1 MASPHESRTSGRAG
15 RPRDQQAAARLR
27 AAARQLTLE
36 RGYAA
41 VTIADIAAAAGSGRQ
56 AIYRRWPGKA
66 ELVLDAFTE
75 HAVSEVDTAGIP
87 DLAQFLIRT
96 FRALAATGPALRGLM
111 AYAQHDPEFRIQ
123 LRDRFIAPRR
133 EALRAQLE
141 SGPDP
146 VPDPDAAIAAI
157 YGALWYRLLLDE
169 PLDDEFAVRL
179 SQVLTGH
186 PGPARPPS
194 GS

>member
-1 MASPHESRTSGRAG
+1 MESPRESPTSVRAG
-15 RPRDQQAAARLR
+15 RPRDQQAASRLR
-27 AAARQLTLE
+27 AAARRLTLE

-75 HAVSEVDTAGIP
+75 HAVSEVDTADTP
-87 DLAQFLIRT
+87 DLAQFLILT

-133 EALRAQLE
+133 EALRSRLE
-141 SGPDP
+141 SGPNP
-146 VPDPDAAIAAI
+146 VPDPDVAIAAI

-169 PLDDEFAVRL
+169 PLDDDFAVRL
-179 SQVLTGH
+179 SQALTGY
-186 PGPARPPS
+186 S
-194 GS
+194 GSARSPGAS